1 MEDLRIINLLRTLE
15 IGTEIE
21 LTIKC
26 LGGTAKT
33 QGKYKGGL
41 EHHGYYT
48 PSGGWGCSSLK
59 GKYKGFVDERECWQ
73 FHFTQKGKRSM
84 YIMQIGYKVLDIKV
98 LN

>member
-1 MEDLRIINLLRTLE
+1 MEDLNTINLLKTLE
-15 IGTEIE
+15 KGTEIE

-26 LGGTAKT
+26 LNGIAKM

-48 PSGGWGCSSLK
+48 PSGGWGCYSLK
-59 GKYKGFVDERECWQ
+59 NTYRSFKDERECWQ
-73 FHFTQKGKRSM
+73 FHFAEKGKRSIYM
-84 YIMQIGYKVLDIKV
+84 MQIGYKVLDVRV